1 MRRSIARPGYES
13 WVGVGHEVL
22 GYVRALEVEIA
33 NFGATLENL
42 SIEHREEVAKLQ
54 RQLVAKDREIGR
66 LSQEL
71 ALVRE
76 RLNTTSR
83 NSSRPPSLDPLSA
96 PKRESNVRGRRG
108 RGGQPGHEFH
118 PRELYPVDQCAS
130 VTDHRSEICCE
141 CGVPLESEDPNPVRH
156 QIVDMPAITPVVH
169 EHRLHAVRC
178 TGCGAMNRARL
189 PDGVTN
195 RGFGPGL
202 EGTVATLVSE
212 CRLSHRLVVAVMRDL
227 CGVRIGLGTVSNLL
241 RRASASTAES
251 VDQAY
256 RYVRDFEGA
265 KHVDETG
272 WKHRNADGTNEMGAS
287 AWIWVAAT
295 EKVTVFRT
303 ALSRAQY
310 VAKEL
315 LGETPRGT
323 LVSDRYLVY
332 RYASP
337 ETRQVCWSHLER
349 DFRKISERTGPSARL
364 GWKLLRLARTLFRLH
379 GKWRKGKL
387 KRDEYEYRM
396 GRLRMELQDLLR
408 QGAMMDV
415 KASARSPSA
424 KTKRTC
430 LALQEI
436 EPALWTFVGTPGVEP
451 TNNFAERQ
459 LRHAVMLRKISAGS
473 QSADGMTWMSRLLTV
488 VMTTRSQGRNP
499 HEFFVE
505 SARAARSKTQPPSL
519 LPPLPLQNS
528 APAHPA

>member
-1 MRRSIARPGYES
+1 MRSCIARPGYES
-13 WVGVGHEVL
+13 WVGVGHDVL
-22 GYVRALEVEIA
+22 RYVRALEVEID
-33 NFGATLENL
+33 NFGATRESLD
-42 SIEHREEVAKLQ
+42 IEHREEIAKLQ

-71 ALVRE
+71 ALARE

-83 NSSRPPSLDPLSA
+83 NSSRPPSLDPLSV
-96 PKRESNVRGRRG
+96 PKREPGVRGRRG

-118 PRELYPVDQCAS
+118 PRELYPVDQCAF
-130 VTDHRSEICCE
+130 VTNHRSEICGE
-141 CGVPLESEDPNPVRH
+141 CGVPLEHEDPDPVRH
-156 QIVDMPAITPVVH
+156 QIVDMPAIVPVVH

-178 TGCGAMNRARL
+178 TDCGAMNRAML
-189 PDGVTN
+189 PEGVARN
-195 RGFGPGL
+195 GFGPGV

-212 CRLSHRLVVAVMRDL
+212 CRLSHRLIVAVLRDL
-227 CGVRIGLGTVSNLL
+227 CGLRIGLGTVSNLL
-241 RRASASTAES
+241 RRASASTADS
-251 VDQAY
+251 VEQAY
-256 RYVRDFEGA
+256 RYIREFEGP

-272 WKHRNADGTNEMGAS
+272 WKHRNADGTNEKGSS

-295 EKVTVFRT
+295 EKVTVFKT
-303 ALSRAQY
+303 ALSRAQG

-315 LGETPRGT
+315 VGEAPRGT

-332 RYASP
+332 RYARP

-364 GWKLLRLARTLFRLH
+364 GWTLLRVARTLFRLH
-379 GKWRKGKL
+379 GRWRKGRL
-387 KRDEYEYRM
+387 KQEDYEYRM

-408 QGAMMDV
+408 QGALMDA
-415 KASARSPSA
+415 KGGSPSS

-430 LALQEI
+430 IALQEI
-436 EPALWTFVGTPGVEP
+436 EPALWTFVGMQGVEP

-505 SARAARSKTQPPSL
+505 SARAAHANVPPPSL
-519 LPPLPLQNS
+519 LPPTTLKN
-528 APAHPA
+528 AVPAHLA

>member
-1 MRRSIARPGYES
+1 
-13 WVGVGHEVL
+13 VL
-22 GYVRALEVEIA
+22 RYVRALEVEID
-33 NFGATLENL
+33 NFGARLESL
-42 SIEHREEVAKLQ
+42 DIEHREEIAKLQ
-54 RQLVAKDREIGR
+54 RQLVANDREIGR

-71 ALVRE
+71 AVARE

-83 NSSRPPSLDPLSA
+83 NSSRPPSLDPPLA
-96 PKRESNVRGRRG
+96 PKREPSKPGRRR
-108 RGGQPGHEFH
+108 RGAQPGHEFH

-130 VTDHRSEICCE
+130 VTDHRSEICGE
-141 CGVPLESEDPNPVRH
+141 CGAPLEHEDPNPVRH
-156 QIVDMPAITPVVH
+156 QIVDMPAIAPVVH

-178 TGCGAMNRARL
+178 AGCGAMNRARL
-189 PDGVTN
+189 PEGIAST
-195 RGFGPGL
+195 GFGPGV
-202 EGTVATLVSE
+202 EGTIATLVAE

-241 RRASASTAES
+241 RRASASTADS
-251 VDQAY
+251 VEEAY
-256 RYVRDFEGA
+256 RYIRDFEGP

-272 WKHRNADGTNEMGAS
+272 WKHRNADGTNDRRAS

-295 EKVTVFRT
+295 QNVTVFKT
-303 ALSRAQY
+303 ALSRAQG

-315 LGETPRGT
+315 VGEAPRGT

-332 RYASP
+332 RYARP

-349 DFRKISERTGPSARL
+349 DFRRISERTGPSARL
-364 GWKLLRLARTLFRLH
+364 GWKLLRVARTLFRLH
-379 GKWRKGKL
+379 GRWRKGKL
-387 KRDEYEYRM
+387 KHTDYEYRM
-396 GRLRMELQDLLR
+396 GRLRMELRDLLR
-408 QGAMMDV
+408 QGAMMDI
-415 KASARSPSA
+415 KSGGSSPSSM
-424 KTKRTC
+424 TKRTC

-499 HEFFVE
+499 HEFLVE
-505 SARAARSKTQPPSL
+505 SARAAHAKTPPPSL
-519 LPPLPLQNS
+519 LPPNPAS
-528 APAHPA
+528 DAAPGPPA